1 MLGGNAQLLALQLRI
16 ENGIEEKRSAFERE
30 NEEKRRNFIVSEIL
44 IDLWFLHGICI
55 NIIDHS

>member
-30 NEEKRRNFIVSEIL
+30 NGEKRRNFIVSEIL